1 VLTCKLRNKENE
13 EGMRRK
19 RNRRVLG
26 IHIVC
31 DSYYFLVYK
40 ERRIFFFFLGKER
53 RIFG

>member
-1 VLTCKLRNKENE
+1 
-13 EGMRRK
+13 MRRK

-40 ERRIFFFFLGKER
+40 ERRIFFFFFREREEDLWLGLSM
-53 RIFG
+53 